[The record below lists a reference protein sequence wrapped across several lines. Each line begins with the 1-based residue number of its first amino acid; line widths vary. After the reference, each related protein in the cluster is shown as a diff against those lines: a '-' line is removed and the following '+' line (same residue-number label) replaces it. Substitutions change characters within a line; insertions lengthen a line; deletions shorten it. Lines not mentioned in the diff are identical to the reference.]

1 MVRLKTSS
9 PLHQNLNAGLS
20 QTIFAIDSIGQT
32 QGVEE
37 GRQNALG
44 QQSILAGVEI
54 AVQTSSRASELLPRR
69 TAPSHAPQTYKLK
82 IPVNAVEFERVSK
95 SYAIYEKPGDRLRE
109 LLSPGRRSHHRDF
122 WALRDLNFA
131 VRRGEVFCIV
141 GENGSGKSTTL
152 QLIAGITK
160 PSAGSV
166 QVNGRVSAL
175 LELGAGFNQEFTGRD
190 NVYLNASILGLS
202 KREIDRRYRAI
213 EDFAEI
219 GDFIHRPVK
228 TYSSGMVVR
237 LAFAVAINVDPE
249 ILLVDEA
256 LAVGDTY
263 FRHRCMR
270 KVHELRARGVTIVFV
285 SHAIADVQAIGDHV
299 LWLNHGNVVKMGE
312 TSVVLPLYLAAMT
325 ECASVTVPN
334 AGTAIPGV
342 SDGKADIPVAESV
355 PNVDHR
361 HGDGRAEVLGIAI
374 LNEYAEPVHLMMPL
388 SRIVVR
394 ISFRANEDL
403 LRPAAGFMLRN
414 HLGLDFADTDTER
427 EGHRLPPMRK
437 GEVSTVDFH
446 LDIPE
451 FYPGAFS
458 FSPCVSDAST
468 RESSVCD
475 WVDNAITVQMARGEG
490 PVYGYIQLPCRV
502 ELSRAELSKAGLNPR
517 APSGL
522 QGESRIA

>member
-1 MVRLKTSS
+1 
-9 PLHQNLNAGLS
+9 
-20 QTIFAIDSIGQT
+20 
-32 QGVEE
+32 
-37 GRQNALG
+37 
-44 QQSILAGVEI
+44 
-54 AVQTSSRASELLPRR
+54 
-69 TAPSHAPQTYKLK
+69 
-82 IPVNAVEFERVSK
+82 VNAVEFEQVSK
-95 SYAIYEKPGDRLRE
+95 NYSIYEKPGDRLRE
-109 LLSPGRRSHHRDF
+109 LLSPRRRSRHRDF
-122 WALRDLNFA
+122 WALRDLSFTIK
-131 VRRGEVFCIV
+131 RGEVFCIV

-152 QLIAGITK
+152 QLIAGITH

-166 QVNGRVSAL
+166 RVNGRVSAL
-175 LELGAGFNQEFTGRD
+175 LELGAGFNPEFTGRD

-202 KREIDRRYRAI
+202 KREIDRRYQAI
-213 EDFAEI
+213 EEFAEI
-219 GDFIHRPVK
+219 GDFIRRPVK

-299 LWLNHGNVVKMGE
+299 LWLERGNAIAIGE

-325 ECASVTVPN
+325 ESNGSVGPIALG
-334 AGTAIPGV
+334 AGE
-342 SDGKADIPVAESV
+342 GKDDTPLIESI

-361 HGDGRAEVLGIAI
+361 HGDGRADILGIAI
-374 LNEYAEPVHLMMPL
+374 LNEFAEPVHLMMPQ
-388 SRIVVR
+388 SRIIVR

-403 LRPAAGFMLRN
+403 SRPAVGFMLRN
-414 HLGLDFADTDTER
+414 HLGLDFTDTDTER
-427 EGHRLPPMRK
+427 EGHSLPPMRQ
-437 GEVSTVDFH
+437 GEISTVDFH

-458 FSPCVSDAST
+458 FSPSVSDGST
-468 RESSVCD
+468 GEYRTCD
-475 WVDNAITVQMARGEG
+475 WIDNAITVQMAHGEG
-490 PVYGYIQLPCRV
+490 PVYGYVQLPCRV
-502 ELSRAELSKAGLNPR
+502 ELSRVELSKVERNKVEP
-517 APSGL
+517 